1 MEKVQYIAIF
11 GPHVPPFSLGQGCL
25 NNSGMLELFRQ
36 LDLIHDYAPDLRPYN
51 NTDSRVALCDA
62 FLRTFPPKR
71 AKRRKVLFGSP
82 E

>member
-62 FLRTFPPKR
+62 FLRTFPPN
-71 AKRRKVLFGSP
+71 A
-82 E
+82 